1 MAIQNKQAQPK
12 QRLRLWHKGKGKVE
26 NELTQFS
33 GTKEPP
39 SASVLKLFNYKAIDD
54 DKDHLIIARD
64 DSYIDMLNIQ
74 GHGVRSLT
82 YDQQTDL
89 LSDYHRFL
97 QVFLPDHKYLITPF
111 PIDTSTQKTFW
122 GQRYIKVSDQLRHE
136 TNPIKAR
143 QLQTQLRYIK
153 VKQEQNILV
162 EQQLRSEEFFLIIF
176 GKDKESIREER
187 DSALNTGGIALIMNQ
202 LTLAKKKEILF
213 RINNLNTEIK

>member
-1 MAIQNKQAQPK
+1 M
-12 QRLRLWHKGKGKVE
+12 
-26 NELTQFS
+26 
-33 GTKEPP
+33 
-39 SASVLKLFNYKAIDD
+39 
-54 DKDHLIIARD
+54 
-64 DSYIDMLNIQ
+64 
-74 GHGVRSLT
+74 
-82 YDQQTDL
+82 
-89 LSDYHRFL
+89 
-97 QVFLPDHKYLITPF
+97 FLPDHKYLITPF

-162 EQQLRSEEFFLIIF
+162 EQEFFLIIF